1 METSLANKKII
12 VITSI
17 VLIIGILVYGGWR
30 CIESQYTIPPAL
42 DSLEKSVLR
51 SGNVEAYHNILFYYR
66 EVGLNYAFIMANKY
80 DYLPACEDIYH
91 MLMRSVV
98 DSLYTPDKKTAQLAI
113 EYLKYAAD
121 KRNKD
126 ACLLLSEEYM
136 YGTNIEKDTL
146 EGLRYYFYYCNSDS
160 NLYNQSLPFYQK
172 MLYNVKTEDDDYEER
187 IEVTPMKYKNNPY
200 YRR

>member
-17 VLIIGILVYGGWR
+17 VLIIGLLVYGGWR

-42 DSLEKSVLR
+42 DSLEKRVLT
-51 SGNVEAYHNILFYYR
+51 SGDVEAYYTILFYFP
-66 EVGLNYAFIMANKY
+66 EVGLNYAFVMANKY

-91 MLMRSVV
+91 MLMTSFV
-98 DSLYTPDKKTAQLAI
+98 DSLYVPDRKTAQLAI

-121 KRNKD
+121 KKNKD

-136 YGTNIEKDTL
+136 YEKDTV

-172 MLYNVKTEDDDYEER
+172 MLNNVKTEDDDYER
-187 IEVTPMKYKNNPY
+187 IEVTPIKYKNNPY
-200 YRR
+200 YRRR

>member
-1 METSLANKKII
+1 METSLANKWIII
-12 VITSI
+12 VVSI
-17 VLIIGILVYGGWR
+17 VIIMGILVYGGWR
-30 CIESQYTIPPAL
+30 CVESQHTTPPAL
-42 DSLEKSVLR
+42 DSLEKNVLT
-51 SGNVEAYHNILFYYR
+51 SGNVEAYYSILFYYP
-66 EVGLNYAFIMANKY
+66 EVGLNYAIIMANKY

-91 MLMRSVV
+91 MLMVSMV

-136 YGTNIEKDTL
+136 YGINIEKDTL

-160 NLYNQSLPFYQK
+160 SLYNQSLPFYQK
-172 MLYNVKTEDDDYEER
+172 MLYNVETEDDNEER
-187 IEVTPMKYKNNPY
+187 MVIKPIKYKKNPY
-200 YRR
+200 YDR

>member
-42 DSLEKSVLR
+42 DSLEKRVLT
-51 SGNVEAYHNILFYYR
+51 SGDIEAYHTILFYFP

-80 DYLPACEDIYH
+80 DYLPACEDIYQ
-91 MLMRSVV
+91 MLMVSIV

-121 KRNKD
+121 KKNKD

-136 YGTNIEKDTL
+136 YGTNIEKDTI

-160 NLYNQSLPFYQK
+160 SLYNKSLPSYKK
-172 MLYNVKTEDDDYEER
+172 MLNNIKTEDDDYER
-187 IEVTPMKYKNNPY
+187 IEVTPIKYKNNPY